1 MDYGMIHDI
10 LVKDD
15 KVKNSF
21 SSDRGQDLVVDQY
34 AKMLDEWTN
43 MPQELVDICEQIDSL
58 EPFAETAQYD
68 ELMKSKE
75 LTEAEKRFADV
86 VRQYYLKLKKKYD
99 DEIRPALE
107 AISRDQYYI
116 KDDYGRGGY
125 AIAIPLKF
133 ADLDVAKYLTSKSE
147 LVTDDIRLSEEDYAL
162 LQKKSDDLTSDEK
175 KHKKD
180 IEDTKEKAEKE
191 IGSKKD
197 FKGEPAITT
206 VDYRAPMAGY
216 NNPSIA
222 FIYGLKKH
230 FSKTLC
236 KQLASSESS
245 FDELDKMKTSGN
257 WDIAFTYCRG
267 NGAGYTGGNKGY
279 HCYADLAA
287 VRKHTDLLDQKFIG
301 QPYFDEVL
309 RNDYLKY
316 LCKLK
321 KMQVIADYD
330 ESMHT
335 SSDLKT
341 KKGNN
346 RLFSVSEFVEDI
358 LSYFLNDE
366 ERIEASLE
374 AIDKILETKIETY
387 QEDFKRFLKKTAHPI
402 FDDSEDHKEILK
414 ELDYLGVKIS
424 DDRLKTMQD
433 AVKIALFNKWFG
445 RGHSKPKCGDA
456 VNAIIEALK
465 KAKSLAELTNEHA
478 KALASKFF
486 APAHKSRS
494 KSSLYKDLKA
504 KTYQVNKR
512 ITLCWHLV
520 MVYCLSDDEIDKID
534 KTDDTD
540 DTKKPMPK
548 LKQALRSHTL
558 EGAKVFGYDEWFE
571 TVVFKPEVS
580 ETEDSN

>member
-1 MDYGMIHDI
+1 
-10 LVKDD
+10 
-15 KVKNSF
+15 
-21 SSDRGQDLVVDQY
+21 
-34 AKMLDEWTN
+34 
-43 MPQELVDICEQIDSL
+43 
-58 EPFAETAQYD
+58 
-68 ELMKSKE
+68 
-75 LTEAEKRFADV
+75 
-86 VRQYYLKLKKKYD
+86 
-99 DEIRPALE
+99 
-107 AISRDQYYI
+107 
-116 KDDYGRGGY
+116 
-125 AIAIPLKF
+125 
-133 ADLDVAKYLTSKSE
+133 
-147 LVTDDIRLSEEDYAL
+147 
-162 LQKKSDDLTSDEK
+162 
-175 KHKKD
+175 
-180 IEDTKEKAEKE
+180 
-191 IGSKKD
+191 
-197 FKGEPAITT
+197 
-206 VDYRAPMAGY
+206 
-216 NNPSIA
+216 
-222 FIYGLKKH
+222 
-230 FSKTLC
+230 
-236 KQLASSESS
+236 
-245 FDELDKMKTSGN
+245 MKTSGN

-287 VRKHTDLLDQKFIG
+287 VRQNTDLLDQKFIG
-301 QPYFDEVL
+301 QLYFDEVLWDEVL

-374 AIDKILETKIETY
+374 AIDKILETKIDQEETY

-414 ELDYLGVKIS
+414 ELDYLGVEIS

-433 AVKIALFNKWFG
+433 AVKIALFNKWFR
-445 RGHSKPKCGDA
+445 RGLSKPKCGDA

-465 KAKSLAELTNEHA
+465 KAKCLAELTNEHA
-478 KALASKFF
+478 KALALKFF
-486 APAHKSRS
+486 DKNHKSGS

-504 KTYQVNKR
+504 ETNQVNAKSVKFG
-512 ITLCWHLV
+512 WQLV
-520 MVYCLSDDEIDKID
+520 MVYCLSDDESDT
-534 KTDDTD
+534 TDNLG
-540 DTKKPMPK
+540 KAFRK
-548 LKQALRSHTL
+548 HTL

-571 TVVFKPEVS
+571 TVVFKPEES